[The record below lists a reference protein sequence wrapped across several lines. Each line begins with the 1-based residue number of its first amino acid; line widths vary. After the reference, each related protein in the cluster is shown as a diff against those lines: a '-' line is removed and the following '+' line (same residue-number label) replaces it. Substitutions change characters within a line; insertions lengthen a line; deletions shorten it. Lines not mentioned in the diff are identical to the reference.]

1 MEREGQG
8 EETGKTEKALSAEL
22 ERNLA
27 QALEQAQ
34 ETEFVVQLIRH
45 IQNPCGTTLPS
56 GEEVNLRDFY
66 LRQAEEVLPKL
77 TNPNAIELLKAE
89 IERWRK
95 EKEEE

>member
-22 ERNLA
+22 ERKVA
-27 QALEQAQ
+27 QAQ
-34 ETEFVVQLIRH
+34 ETEFVVQLIWH

-56 GEEVNLRDFY
+56 GKEVNLRDFY

-77 TNPNAIELLKAE
+77 TNPNAIGLLKAE